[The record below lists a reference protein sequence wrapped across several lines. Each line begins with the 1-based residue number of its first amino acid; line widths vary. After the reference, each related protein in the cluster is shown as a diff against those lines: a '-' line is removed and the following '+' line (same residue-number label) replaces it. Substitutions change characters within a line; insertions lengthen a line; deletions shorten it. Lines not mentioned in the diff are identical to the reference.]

1 MNGFCDK
8 PSSHFTLLYK
18 WKKYFTEL
26 FTNCVTKAEQTDMER
41 EMKRASKIL
50 IMKQSPMGRTD
61 VGEFSNLYNTL
72 GEGKK

>member
-1 MNGFCDK
+1 
-8 PSSHFTLLYK
+8 
-18 WKKYFTEL
+18 
-26 FTNCVTKAEQTDMER
+26 MER
-41 EMKRASKIL
+41 EMKRASKFL